1 MLLEK
6 PQSEAVETILTDCY
20 NAGREA
26 VIKALFDYMDLCSKS
41 ETNNVSN
48 KIAYCSKFYSWYL
61 KNSKKYEMK
70 FKVSDK

>member
-26 VIKALFDYMDLCSKS
+26 VIDAMIDYMELCSNKKTDDGF
-41 ETNNVSN
+41 E
-48 KIAYCSKFYSWYL
+48 KIAYCSKFYGWYL
-61 KNSKKYEMK
+61 KNQEKYEMK